1 MRIFLHCIRNMIGDK
16 MYLGIDVGSTTVKV
30 VLIDELNNILFK
42 VYRRHF
48 SEVDNTLKCIINE
61 LAESNLTISKNVRVA
76 ITGSAGMGI
85 AENCNIPFVQ
95 EVFATQ
101 IAVKEFIPDADVAI
115 ELGGEDAKIVFF
127 DGSVEYRMNG
137 SCAGGTGSFI
147 DQMATLLNVDIDELD
162 VLSLKYRKLYT
173 IASRCGVFAK
183 SDIQPLLN
191 QGAEKS
197 DLAASIYQSVVE
209 QTIGGLA
216 QGREIKGKIVF
227 LGGPLTYA
235 RGLRERF
242 IDTLNLTDD
251 NAILHKESAHFVA
264 LGASLYAK
272 GTELIDFK
280 EFQHRLLNMSK
291 RQNSENTL
299 PPLFKNT
306 EEYDRFKERHNKH
319 KVLECDINKYSG
331 DAYLGIDVGSTTT
344 KIVITDV
351 DNNIIYKFYSSN
363 NGNPIKVVKSQLE
376 HIYNVIEDRITIKSS
391 AVVGYGEELIKAG
404 FGIDFGTVETVAH
417 YIAARYFNPNVDFII
432 DIGGQDIKC
441 FDIENNA
448 VNNIMLNEAC
458 SSGCGSFIQTYAN
471 SLGYNVEE
479 FAQLALKAETP
490 IELGSRCTVFMNSAI
505 KQAQKEGAGVENIS
519 AGLAYSVVQ
528 NAIYKVIRLSNPED
542 LGENIVVQ
550 GGTFFNDAILRSFE
564 LEMGR
569 EVTRPNIS
577 GLMGAF
583 GACLYAKM
591 QSDDEIKSTLITKSN
606 LEAFEH
612 STKNV
617 ICKYCTNY
625 CNLTINKFTSDNK
638 FISGNRCERPITGGQ
653 KKQLPNLY
661 KSKLDYILN
670 LENIKSENQIGIPLG
685 LNIYE
690 LLPFWQKFFNVLGY
704 EVVTS
709 KVSSRETF
717 KRGQQ
722 TIPSDTVCYPAKL
735 MHGHV
740 LELVDRGLSNIFYP
754 CMTYN
759 FDEKQSDNHYNCP
772 VVAYYPELLAS
783 NVSELK
789 KVNYM
794 NPHFGLHRKSDF
806 TNRAYKYFS
815 KHMNVSKSQ
824 IKKAVDEAYISYEK
838 YLEFVKSEGEKALAF
853 AKENGKKVIVLSGRP
868 YHIDP
873 EVNHGIEEVLS
884 GYDLVVVSED
894 SIAHLGNTENVSIL
908 NQWTYHSRMLSCANY
923 VANNKNIELIQIVS
937 FGCGIDAITSDEI
950 KRILGEEGKIYT
962 QLKIDEVSNL
972 GTARIRIRSL
982 LAALSEKERQN
993 G

>member
-1 MRIFLHCIRNMIGDK
+1 MYIENRIEIGEK
-16 MYLGIDVGSTTVKV
+16 MNLGIDVGSTTVKV
-30 VLIDELNNILFK
+30 VLTDELNNILFK
-42 VYRRHF
+42 EYRRHY
-48 SEVDNTLKCIINE
+48 SEVDNTLKVIVNE
-61 LAESNLTISKNVRVA
+61 LANKDGITLSEKVKVA

-85 AENCNIPFVQ
+85 AEGCGIPFVQ
-95 EVFATQ
+95 EVYATQ
-101 IAVKEFIPDADVAI
+101 IAVKEFVADADVAI

-127 DGSVEYRMNG
+127 NGSVEYRMNG

-162 VLSLKYRKLYT
+162 VLSLQYKKLYT

-235 RGLRERF
+235 QGLRERF
-242 IDTLNLTDD
+242 IDTLNLTSD
-251 NAILHKESAHFVA
+251 NAILPEESAHFVA

-272 GTELIDFK
+272 NTESINFK
-280 EFQHRLLNMSK
+280 EFQNKLLTMEK
-291 RQNSENTL
+291 RQNSGNTL
-299 PPLFKNT
+299 PPLFKDE
-306 EEYDRFKERHNKH
+306 EEYKLFKERHGKNK
-319 KVLECDINKYSG
+319 VEEYNISEYTG

-344 KIVITDV
+344 KIILTDV
-351 DNNIIYKFYSSN
+351 DNKIIYKFYSSN
-363 NGNPIKVVKSQLE
+363 NGNPINVVKSQLE
-376 HIYNVIEDRITIKSS
+376 HIYEIIGDKIKIKSS

-404 FGIDFGTVETVAH
+404 FRVDYGTVETVAH
-417 YIAARYFNPNVDFII
+417 YIAARYFNPDVDFII

-471 SLGYNVEE
+471 SLGFNVEE
-479 FAQLALKAETP
+479 FAQLALKAKTP

-528 NAIYKVIRLSNPED
+528 NAIYKVIRSSNPED
-542 LGENIVVQ
+542 LGKNIVVQ

-564 LEMGR
+564 LELGR
-569 EVTRPNIS
+569 EVTRPTIA

-591 QSDDEIKSTLITKSN
+591 LHDEGINSTLITKEE
-606 LEAFEH
+606 LQAFEH

-617 ICKYCTNY
+617 TCKYCTNY
-625 CNLTINKFTSDNK
+625 CSLTINKFSGDNK
-638 FISGNRCERPITGGQ
+638 FISGNRCERPNTGG
-653 KKQLPNLY
+653 KKKELPNLY
-661 KSKLDYILN
+661 KTKLDYIVN
-670 LENIKSENQIGIPLG
+670 LENIQSDKKVGIPLG

-690 LLPFWQKFFNVLGY
+690 LLPFWQKFFNVLGF

-709 KVSSRETF
+709 SISNRETF

-740 LELVDRGLSNIFYP
+740 LNLVDKGLKNIFYP

-759 FDEKQSDNHYNCP
+759 FYEQQSDNHYNCP
-772 VVAYYPELLAS
+772 VVAYYPELLGS
-783 NVSELK
+783 NVTELSE
-789 KVNYM
+789 VNYM
-794 NPHFGLHRKSDF
+794 NPHFGLHRKVDF
-806 TNRAYKYFS
+806 TKRAYKYFG
-815 KHMNVSKSQ
+815 KLLNVSKSDV
-824 IKKAVDEAYISYEK
+824 KKAVDEAYTAYDK
-838 YLEFVKSEGEKALAF
+838 YFEFIKDEGRKALDY
-853 AKENGKKVIVLSGRP
+853 AKENNKKVIVLAGRP

-884 GYDLVVVSED
+884 SYDLVVVSED
-894 SIAHLGNTENVSIL
+894 SVAHLGNTDNLKIL

-923 VANNKNIELIQIVS
+923 VADNKNTELIQIVS

-950 KRILGEEGKIYT
+950 KRILAEKGKIYT

-982 LAALSEKERQN
+982 LAALGEKEKRN
-993 G
+993 GQ

>member
-1 MRIFLHCIRNMIGDK
+1 MN
-16 MYLGIDVGSTTVKV
+16 LGIDVGSTTVKV
-30 VLIDELNNILFK
+30 VLTDELNKILFK

-48 SEVDNTLKCIINE
+48 SEVDNTLKSIINE
-61 LAESNLTISKNVRVA
+61 LAESNILISEKVRVA

-85 AENCNIPFVQ
+85 SESCDIPFVQ
-95 EVFATQ
+95 EVYATQ
-101 IAVKEFIPDADVAI
+101 IAVKEFVPDADVAI

-127 DGSVEYRMNG
+127 NGSVEYRMNG

-162 VLSLKYRKLYT
+162 ILSLQYKKLYT

-235 RGLRERF
+235 KGLRERF
-242 IDTLNLTDD
+242 IDTLKLTED
-251 NAILHKESAHFVA
+251 NAILHTESAHFVA
-264 LGASLYAK
+264 LGACLYAHN
-272 GTELIDFK
+272 TELVDFK
-280 EFQHRLLNMSK
+280 EFQNKLLHMTK
-291 RQNSENTL
+291 RQNDGNTL
-299 PPLFKNT
+299 PPLFKN
-306 EEYDRFKERHNKH
+306 ENEYELFKERHSNNK
-319 KVLECDINKYSG
+319 VDEYDIDKYSG

-344 KIVITDV
+344 KIVMTDV
-351 DNNIIYKFYSSN
+351 DNNIIYKFYNSN
-363 NGNPIKVVKSQLE
+363 NGNPINVVKSQLE
-376 HIYNVIEDRITIKSS
+376 HIYNVIGERIKIKSS

-417 YIAARYFNPNVDFII
+417 YIAARHFNPNVDFII

-471 SLGYNVEE
+471 SLGYDVEE
-479 FAQLALKAETP
+479 FARLALKADNP

-505 KQAQKEGAGVENIS
+505 KQAQKEGASVENIS

-528 NAIYKVIRLSNPED
+528 NAIYKVIRLTNPED
-542 LGENIVVQ
+542 LGKNIVVQ

-569 EVTRPNIS
+569 EVTRPTIA
-577 GLMGAF
+577 GLMGAY
-583 GACLYAKM
+583 GACLYAKL
-591 QSDDEIKSTLITKSN
+591 QSHNEIKSSLITKDE
-606 LEAFEH
+606 LKTFEH

-617 ICKYCTNY
+617 NCNYCTNY
-625 CNLTINKFTSDNK
+625 CSLTINKFSGDSR
-638 FISGNRCERPITGGQ
+638 FISGNRCERPNTGG
-653 KKQLPNLY
+653 KKNEIPNIY
-661 KSKLDYILN
+661 KTKMEYILN
-670 LENIKSENQIGIPLG
+670 LENIQSDKKVGIPLG

-704 EVVTS
+704 EVVAST
-709 KVSSRETF
+709 VSSRETF

-740 LELVDRGLSNIFYP
+740 LELVDKGLNNIFYP

-783 NVSELK
+783 NVSALK
-789 KVNYM
+789 NVNYM
-794 NPHFGLHRKSDF
+794 NPHFGLHRKKEF
-806 TNRAYKYFS
+806 NKRAYKYFGS
-815 KHMNVSKSQ
+815 LLEVSKSQ
-824 IKKAVDEAYISYEK
+824 VTKAVEEAYLSYEK
-838 YLEFVKSEGEKALAF
+838 YLDFVKYEGQNALNY
-853 AKENGKKVIVLSGRP
+853 AKENNKKVIVLSGRP

-894 SIAHLGNTENVSIL
+894 SVSQLGNTNKVTIL
-908 NQWTYHSRMLSCANY
+908 NQWTYHSRMLSCADF

-950 KRILGEEGKIYT
+950 KRILGEKGKIYT

-972 GTARIRIRSL
+972 GTAKIRIRSL
-982 LAALSEKERQN
+982 LAALSEKERRN
-993 G
+993 A

>member
-1 MRIFLHCIRNMIGDK
+1 MN
-16 MYLGIDVGSTTVKV
+16 LGIDVGSTTVKV
-30 VLIDELNNILFK
+30 VLTDKLNNILFK
-42 VYRRHF
+42 EYRRHF
-48 SEVDNTLKCIINE
+48 SEVDNTLKNIISE
-61 LAESNLTISKNVRVA
+61 LAASDIKISEKVKVA

-85 AENCNIPFVQ
+85 AESCDISFVQ
-95 EVFATQ
+95 EVYATQ

-127 DGSVEYRMNG
+127 NGSVEYRMNG

-162 VLSLKYRKLYT
+162 ELSLQYKKLYT

-227 LGGPLTYA
+227 LGGPLTYSQ
-235 RGLRERF
+235 GLRERF
-242 IDTLNLTDD
+242 IDTLNLNED
-251 NAILHKESAHFVA
+251 NAILHEESAHFVA

-272 GTELIDFK
+272 NTEEIGFK
-280 EFQHRLLNMSK
+280 EFQDKLFNMEK
-291 RQNSENTL
+291 RQNSGNTL
-299 PPLFKNT
+299 PPLFKD
-306 EEYDRFKERHNKH
+306 EAEYNSFKERHSKNK
-319 KVLECDINKYSG
+319 VEEYDINNYSG
-331 DAYLGIDVGSTTT
+331 EAYLGIDVGSTTT
-344 KIVITDV
+344 KIIITDK
-351 DNNIIYKFYSSN
+351 DNNIIYKFYNSN
-363 NGNPIKVVKSQLE
+363 NGNPINIVKSQLK
-376 HIYNVIEDRITIKSS
+376 HIYEIIGDRVKIKSS

-404 FGIDFGTVETVAH
+404 FGIDYGTVETVAH
-417 YIAARYFNPNVDFII
+417 YMAARYFNPDVDFII

-471 SLGYNVEE
+471 SLGYDVEE
-479 FAQLALKAETP
+479 FAELALKAETP

-528 NAIYKVIRLSNPED
+528 NAIYKVIRLTNPED
-542 LGENIVVQ
+542 LGKNIVVQ

-569 EVTRPNIS
+569 EVTRPTIA

-591 QSDDEIKSTLITKSN
+591 MSKNDNTSTLITQEE
-606 LEAFEH
+606 LRVFEH

-617 ICKYCTNY
+617 TCKYCTNY
-625 CNLTINKFTSDNK
+625 CSLTINKFTGDSRY
-638 FISGNRCERPITGGQ
+638 ISGNRCERPNTGG
-653 KKQLPNLY
+653 KKKEIPNLY
-661 KSKLDYILN
+661 KTKLDYITQ
-670 LENIKSENQIGIPLG
+670 LENIESDKKVGIPLG

-690 LLPFWQKFFNVLGY
+690 LLPFWQKFFNVLGF
-704 EVVTS
+704 EVVIS
-709 KVSSRETF
+709 SISSRETF

-740 LELVDRGLSNIFYP
+740 LDLVDKGLENIFYP

-759 FDEKQSDNHYNCP
+759 FYEQQSDNHYNCP
-772 VVAYYPELLAS
+772 VVAYYPELLGS

-789 KVNYM
+789 EINYM
-794 NPHFGLHRKSDF
+794 NPHFGLHRKEDF
-806 TNRAYKYFS
+806 TKRAYKYFG
-815 KHMNVSKSQ
+815 KLLNVSKKQ
-824 IKKAVDEAYISYEK
+824 VKEAVDAAYMSYEN
-838 YLEFVKSEGEKALAF
+838 YLEFVKEEGKKALEYARL
-853 AKENGKKVIVLSGRP
+853 NNKKVVVLAGRP

-894 SIAHLGNTENVSIL
+894 SVAHLGNTNNLRIL

-923 VANNKNIELIQIVS
+923 VANTPNTELIQVVS

-950 KRILGEEGKIYT
+950 KRILGEKGKIYT

-972 GTARIRIRSL
+972 GTAKIRIRSL
-982 LAALSEKERQN
+982 LAALSEKERTN
-993 G
+993 V

>member
-1 MRIFLHCIRNMIGDK
+1 MN
-16 MYLGIDVGSTTVKV
+16 LGIDVGSTTVKV
-30 VLIDELNNILFK
+30 VLTDELNNILFK
-42 VYRRHF
+42 EYRRHY
-48 SEVDNTLKCIINE
+48 SEVDNTLKTIISE
-61 LAESNLTISKNVRVA
+61 LAESGITISEKVKVA

-85 AENCNIPFVQ
+85 AESCGIPFVQ
-95 EVFATQ
+95 EVYATQ

-127 DGSVEYRMNG
+127 NGSVEYRMNG

-162 VLSLKYRKLYT
+162 VLSLQYKKLYT

-216 QGREIKGKIVF
+216 QGREITGKIVF

-235 RGLRERF
+235 QGLRDRF
-242 IDTLNLTDD
+242 IDTLNLTEE
-251 NAILHKESAHFVA
+251 NAILHQESAHFVA
-264 LGASLYAK
+264 LGACLFARN
-272 GTELIDFK
+272 TEEIGFSEFK
-280 EFQHRLLNMSK
+280 NNLETMEK
-291 RQNSENTL
+291 RQNGGNTL
-299 PPLFKNT
+299 PPLFEN
-306 EEYDRFKERHNKH
+306 EEDYNLFKERHNKK
-319 KVLECDINKYSG
+319 KVEEYDINDYSG
-331 DAYLGIDVGSTTT
+331 EAYLGIDVGSTTT
-344 KIVITDV
+344 KIIITDK
-351 DNNIIYKFYSSN
+351 DNNIIYKFYNSN
-363 NGNPIKVVKSQLE
+363 NGNPINIVKSQLE
-376 HIYNVIEDRITIKSS
+376 HIYDIIGDKITIKSS

-404 FGIDFGTVETVAH
+404 FGIDYGTVETVAH
-417 YIAARYFNPNVDFII
+417 YIAARYFNPDVDFII

-471 SLGYNVEE
+471 SLGYEVEE
-479 FAQLALKAETP
+479 FAQLALKAKTP

-528 NAIYKVIRLSNPED
+528 NAIYKVIRLSNPDD
-542 LGENIVVQ
+542 LGKNIVVQ

-569 EVTRPNIS
+569 EVTRPTIA

-591 QSDDEIKSTLITKSN
+591 MSKNETRSTLITKEE
-606 LEAFEH
+606 LALFEH

-617 ICKYCTNY
+617 TCKYCTNY
-625 CNLTINKFTSDNK
+625 CSLTVNKFSGDSK
-638 FISGNRCERPITGGQ
+638 FISGNRCERPNTGG
-653 KKQLPNLY
+653 KKKELPNLY
-661 KSKLDYILN
+661 KTKLEYITN
-670 LENIKSENQIGIPLG
+670 LENIKSDKKVGIPLG

-690 LLPFWQKFFNVLGY
+690 LLPFWQKFFNVLGF

-709 KVSSRETF
+709 SVSSRETF

-740 LELVDRGLSNIFYP
+740 LELVDNGLENIFYP

-759 FDEKQSDNHYNCP
+759 FYEQQSDNHYNCP
-772 VVAYYPELLAS
+772 VVAYYPELLGS

-789 KVNYM
+789 DVNYM
-794 NPHFGLHRKSDF
+794 NPHFGLHRKEDF
-806 TNRAYKYFS
+806 TKRAYNYFG
-815 KHMNVSKSQ
+815 KLLNVSKKQ
-824 IKKAVDEAYISYEK
+824 IKLAVDEAYKSYEN
-838 YLEFVKSEGEKALAF
+838 YFDFVRSEGQKALTF
-853 AKENGKKVIVLSGRP
+853 AKENNKKVIVLSGRP

-884 GYDLVVVSED
+884 SYDLVVVSED
-894 SIAHLGNTENVSIL
+894 SISHLGHTENVQIL

-923 VANNKNIELIQIVS
+923 VANTENTELIQIVS

-950 KRILGEEGKIYT
+950 KRILGEKGKIYT

-972 GTARIRIRSL
+972 GTAKIRIRSL
-982 LAALSEKERQN
+982 LAALNEKERRNEQ
-993 G
+993 